1 MRRDKKDVEV
11 GVFLRGSFVFFKF
24 VRVYVVIEGRDY
36 VIFDDVKVVV
46 ILVLSYRF
54 IFKRELWYMKV
65 S

>member
-1 MRRDKKDVEV
+1 M
-11 GVFLRGSFVFFKF
+11 
-24 VRVYVVIEGRDY
+24 VIEGRDY